1 MIPRLTKIYM
11 KTIVSNIQ
19 FKFFP
24 LIVVLFSL
32 IATPLWGEVDLI
44 DENKSDSAIKML
56 VFPKSLRVI
65 ESRRGNIINKN
76 LSDPKR
82 IKNTLLKIDPAR
94 IVPAKIGETATGPIT
109 RDSLQHLSN
118 KYTEDVI
125 LVFRRLLDNEKH
137 SISHQGLIYLERQ
150 RKILALRE
158 IKESGAGSFQEMDLA
173 GLKILAKEARKILH
187 SHKYEKRQS
196 AY

>member
-19 FKFFP
+19 FKLFP

-65 ESRRGNIINKN
+65 ESRRSNMTNKH

-109 RDSLQHLSN
+109 RDSLQHLSS
-118 KYTEDVI
+118 KYTEDMI
-125 LVFRRLLDNEKH
+125 LIFRRLLDNEKH
-137 SISHQGLIYLERQ
+137 SISHQGLIYLARQ
-150 RKILALRE
+150 RKVLALRE
-158 IKESGAGSFQEMDLA
+158 IKKSGAGSFQEMDLS
-173 GLKILAKEARKILH
+173 GLKKMAKEARKILH